1 MIQQAIDLAL
11 GRAFQPDPLDST
23 VGLARRF
30 KGQTL
35 IAVNLYKDGMEV
47 LPLTFLAD
55 LPVFGPAEFLPAGSE
70 EAETSFLTAFSER
83 HRAKYGV
90 INLTTGYSAVLSNRA
105 RRPDNDEEALLL
117 MRDNP
122 ERLLGESPAQGTR
135 PSIAYHPTHNFAVV
149 FSHKENDLNAAVAR
163 LGKINLGVARVQCGM
178 SSELIYLLDHHWAEI
193 GADAELILVDRGSIF
208 YLPVTAG
215 GFGRPL
221 FDVGL
226 KETPLKQALE
236 ERIGKLK
243 PSARVILVD
252 TSGLDV
258 AGKIRERCPDST
270 IVTPLQEEPQP
281 YLRAVCSDR
290 ARLGYDLYPLDRT
303 ARPYAP
309 ARLRFV
315 PLVFWGA
322 AAAAA
327 AVIGYNTFQQAG
339 AQRHTV
345 NLSAQA
351 KLFAEGTKH
360 QVAMRK
366 ELDAHEKTATAM
378 CDWLLISP
386 PTQPLLAALT
396 EEIESAT
403 AQGLKENKSVAQLDS
418 LSLTRQEG
426 QPQMR
431 LVLVILGD
439 APAAN
444 RIFQRIS
451 ALFGRLGY
459 STVDL
464 KQTLIP
470 QGFRYEHLLNMPQP
484 IAG

>member
-1 MIQQAIDLAL
+1 MIQQSIDLAL
-11 GRAFQPDPLDST
+11 GRAFHPDPLDST
-23 VGLARRF
+23 VSLARRF
-30 KGQTL
+30 KQQTL
-35 IAVNLYKDGMEV
+35 IAISVYKDGMELV
-47 LPLTFLAD
+47 PVTFANGE
-55 LPVFGPAEFLPAGSE
+55 PVFGSPEFVLSGTEDAESRSLA
-70 EAETSFLTAFSER
+70 AFAER
-83 HRAKYGV
+83 HRAKYCV

-105 RRPDNDEEALLL
+105 RRPESDEEALLL

-135 PSIAYHPTHNFAVV
+135 PSVAYHPTHNFAVV
-149 FSHKENDLNAAVAR
+149 FWHKENDLNAVVALVGKTE
-163 LGKINLGVARVQCGM
+163 LGIARVQCGI
-178 SSELIYLLDHHWAEI
+178 SSELTYVIDHFWPQVGAE
-193 GADAELILVDRGSIF
+193 AELILVDRGSIF
-208 YLPVTAG
+208 YLPAAAG
-215 GFGRPL
+215 AFGRPL

-226 KETPLKQALE
+226 KETPLKQALD

-243 PSARVILVD
+243 ASARIVLVD
-252 TSGLDV
+252 ASGLGV
-258 AGKIRERCPDST
+258 AAKIRERCPECT
-270 IVTPLQEEPQP
+270 IIQPLENEGQP
-281 YLRAVCSDR
+281 YLRAVCGDQ
-290 ARLGYDLYPLDRT
+290 ARLGYDLFPLERT
-303 ARPYAP
+303 ARPFAP

-322 AAAAA
+322 ALVS
-327 AVIGYNTFQQAG
+327 AVVITYNTLQQTSARRQTANLQ
-339 AQRHTV
+339 AQTM
-345 NLSAQA
+345 
-351 KLFAEGTKH
+351 LFGEGMKH
-360 QVAMRK
+360 QTAVRK
-366 ELDAHEKTATAM
+366 ELEAHAKTATAM

-386 PTQPLLAALT
+386 PTEPLLAAIT

-403 AQGLKENKSVAQLDS
+403 AQGLKENRSVAQLDG

-439 APAAN
+439 AQAAN

-470 QGFRYEHLLNMPQP
+470 QGFRYEHLLNMPQ
-484 IAG
+484 ATTG